1 MNAKTKLRKYSTTT
15 ERLELRALERM
26 IGALLKQIELWM
38 DSAKNKGRLRC
49 KESSFQT
56 QAFLDRR
63 NQAMALLGKNAMSVE
78 PMEIRI
84 TRLEQ
89 MVESLQCSREF
100 FKAV

>member
-1 MNAKTKLRKYSTTT
+1 
-15 ERLELRALERM
+15 M

-89 MVESLQCSREF
+89 MVEALQCSREF
-100 FKAV
+100 FKAA